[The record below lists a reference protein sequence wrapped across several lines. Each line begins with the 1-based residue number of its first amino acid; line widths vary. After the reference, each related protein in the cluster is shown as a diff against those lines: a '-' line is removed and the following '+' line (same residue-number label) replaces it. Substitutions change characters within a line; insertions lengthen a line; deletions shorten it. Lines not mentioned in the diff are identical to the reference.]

1 MFAGA
6 PVSGQEARLRLDSV
20 KPGRT
25 WLVYT
30 LIRLGIFAVV
40 LAVLLALQIEQ
51 WIAAVIAALIA
62 LCVSIIFLRRPR
74 EAASQTLYE
83 ARSNR
88 NKAASP
94 APTGRT
100 EDEDVEDQAVD
111 RVGSGTPASPAT
123 SAPTTSSATSEGSPD
138 ADTLPE
144 QTAVDPASD
153 ETATATR
160 SGRTS
165 GAE

>member
-1 MFAGA
+1 VFAGA

-111 RVGSGTPASPAT
+111 RVGSESAASPAVP
-123 SAPTTSSATSEGSPD
+123 SVSEIAESETTGA
-138 ADTLPE
+138 
-144 QTAVDPASD
+144 ASD
-153 ETATATR
+153 ETATSTH
-160 SGRTS
+160 SGRAS
-165 GAE
+165 GTE